1 MRKLIKHLRPFIWS
15 ILAIFVLLF
24 GQAMSDLSLPSYMS
38 RIVNVGI
45 QQSGIESTVPQAI
58 RASELSKLTLF
69 MTDSEKKL
77 VASHYLLL
85 DSQSLAPA
93 DYTKYLKS
101 YPQLAKAPIYKLN
114 TSDKAQI
121 TQLDS
126 VFGVYLPIVATIE
139 RGGGATFPGAPVQ
152 IPPGVDPFSV
162 IGRLSPQQ
170 LEALHDS
177 ILPQLRA
184 VSQSQLK
191 MYSIAYISAEYKA
204 IGINVSGIQTAYM
217 LRIGLLML
225 LVTIAAALCSI
236 AVGFL
241 SARVAAGLG
250 RNLRRQ
256 LFVRVESFSNTEF
269 DRFSTASLIT
279 RTTNDITQ
287 IQMLMVMLFRTVF
300 YAPILG
306 IGGIIKVLDADRSML
321 WIIGAAVAIMMTIII
336 TAFSIVLP
344 KFNLIQALMDRLNL
358 ITREML
364 SGLMVIRAFNTQRHE
379 EEKFDKANDDLT
391 KINLFVN
398 RMSVFMMPAMML
410 IMNSSMLL
418 IVWVGSYQVDLGSMQ
433 VGDMMAFMQYAV
445 QIISAFMMMSFM
457 FMMVPRASVSA
468 ERISE
473 VLETEPVIR
482 DTKVPKKFSSDL
494 KGVVEF
500 QNVAFR
506 YPGAEEDVPENI
518 TFTAKPGQ
526 TTAFVGGTGSGK
538 STLVNLIPRFF
549 DVTEGQ
555 VLVDGVDVRE
565 VTQHDLR
572 EKISYVPQKA
582 VLFSG
587 SIKSNIKYANE
598 NATDEEIA
606 GFAETAQALDFIT
619 TSEMGYS
626 TRVSQGGANLSGG
639 QRQRLSIARAL
650 AKRPEIYI
658 FDDSLSALDYR
669 TDAALRK
676 ALRKETSDATV
687 LIVTQRISTVM
698 GAEQIVVLD
707 DGRVVGIGTHKE
719 LMETCKVYYE
729 LAMSQ
734 MSREELVS

>member
-1 MRKLIKHLRPFIWS
+1 MRKLVKHLRPFIWS

-152 IPPGVDPFSV
+152 IPAGVDPFSI

-184 VSQSQLK
+184 VSQSQVKL
-191 MYSIAYISAEYKA
+191 YSIAYISAEYKA

-287 IQMLMVMLFRTVF
+287 IQMLMVMLVQDCLLRT
-300 YAPILG
+300 YS
-306 IGGIIKVLDADRSML
+306 R
-321 WIIGAAVAIMMTIII
+321 
-336 TAFSIVLP
+336 
-344 KFNLIQALMDRLNL
+344 NR
-358 ITREML
+358 
-364 SGLMVIRAFNTQRHE
+364 RH
-379 EEKFDKANDDLT
+379 
-391 KINLFVN
+391 
-398 RMSVFMMPAMML
+398 
-410 IMNSSMLL
+410 
-418 IVWVGSYQVDLGSMQ
+418 Y
-433 VGDMMAFMQYAV
+433 
-445 QIISAFMMMSFM
+445 
-457 FMMVPRASVSA
+457 
-468 ERISE
+468 
-473 VLETEPVIR
+473 
-482 DTKVPKKFSSDL
+482 
-494 KGVVEF
+494 
-500 QNVAFR
+500 
-506 YPGAEEDVPENI
+506 
-518 TFTAKPGQ
+518 
-526 TTAFVGGTGSGK
+526 
-538 STLVNLIPRFF
+538 
-549 DVTEGQ
+549 
-555 VLVDGVDVRE
+555 
-565 VTQHDLR
+565 
-572 EKISYVPQKA
+572 
-582 VLFSG
+582 
-587 SIKSNIKYANE
+587 
-598 NATDEEIA
+598 
-606 GFAETAQALDFIT
+606 
-619 TSEMGYS
+619 
-626 TRVSQGGANLSGG
+626 
-639 QRQRLSIARAL
+639 
-650 AKRPEIYI
+650 
-658 FDDSLSALDYR
+658 
-669 TDAALRK
+669 
-676 ALRKETSDATV
+676 
-687 LIVTQRISTVM
+687 
-698 GAEQIVVLD
+698 
-707 DGRVVGIGTHKE
+707 
-719 LMETCKVYYE
+719 
-729 LAMSQ
+729 
-734 MSREELVS
+734 